1 MCGGVLGP
9 DLVARVGRDEMPAV
23 LQRRHV
29 RPMDFT
35 GRPLAGFVYVAPE
48 GVRRAADL
56 RAWLDRGLRVAAAA
70 GPKRPVPKRIATG
83 RGRSSGSATRGSSHN
98 WAGPKTPPSARMTRV
113 WCLHRRGV
121 CSTTRPP

>member
-1 MCGGVLGP
+1 MSYDEKLADRIRAALRDRKEVTERRMMGGLMFLYAGRMCGGVLGP

-56 RAWLDRGLRVAAAA
+56 RDWLDRGVGIAAAA
-70 GPKRPVPKRIATG
+70 GPKRPVRKRS
-83 RGRSSGSATRGSSHN
+83 RD
-98 WAGPKTPPSARMTRV
+98 
-113 WCLHRRGV
+113 
-121 CSTTRPP
+121 